1 MNQERILEDTLRVFF
16 KTSYHRSVFL
26 DVIFHRV
33 KISLRLLDYL
43 CTNYSKHNNS
53 SFEVKKGNSSKTF
66 YIYQSYK
73 SQLKTFSKKYF
84 DPFCRR
90 ERILIP
96 MLDPMHNKEI
106 QVETT
111 IGQLN
116 FFRWCI
122 YNHVYEYAIEHG
134 ESIEKEMNLSIQKRY
149 QKREPKEK
157 KKTTG
162 SFKVSFS

>member
-1 MNQERILEDTLRVFF
+1 MNHEKILEDTLRVFF
-16 KTSYHRSVFL
+16 KTASNRSIFL
-26 DVIFHRV
+26 DVVLHRV

-53 SFEVKKGNSSKTF
+53 SYELKKGTSKTF

-90 ERILIP
+90 ERISLV
-96 MLDPMHNKEI
+96 MLDPESSQEI
-106 QVETT
+106 PVETT

-122 YNHVYEYAIEHG
+122 HNQVYEYAIAHG
-134 ESIEKEMNLSIQKRY
+134 ESIEKEMNQSIQKRY
-149 QKREPKEK
+149 QKREPKERK
-157 KKTTG
+157 QATG
-162 SFKVSFS
+162 SFKVTFL